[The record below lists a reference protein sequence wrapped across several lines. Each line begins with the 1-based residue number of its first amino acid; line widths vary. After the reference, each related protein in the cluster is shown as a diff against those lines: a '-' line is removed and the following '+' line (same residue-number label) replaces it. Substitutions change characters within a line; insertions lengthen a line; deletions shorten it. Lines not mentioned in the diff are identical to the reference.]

1 MKIRPYSRSERYGH
15 ELKKILGEIILKDVA
30 TSEIGFVT
38 ISQVKVSR
46 DLKYAR
52 VYVSIVKRD
61 VTKERVED
69 FFSKEV
75 KHIRGILGS
84 KITTRSVPDLK
95 FFYDETYEEVEK
107 LDRLFAK
114 IEQPRKYSIK

>member
-15 ELKKILGEIILKDVA
+15 ELKKILSEIILKEVA

-38 ISQVKVSR
+38 VSQVKVSR

-69 FFSKEV
+69 FFSKAA
-75 KHIRGILGS
+75 KHIRRILGS

-114 IEQPRKYSIK
+114 IEQPRKVTE

>member
-1 MKIRPYSRSERYGH
+1 MSIRPYSRSERYGH
-15 ELKKILGEIILKDVA
+15 ELKKILSEIILKEVA

-38 ISQVKVSR
+38 VSQVKVSR

-61 VTKERVED
+61 VTKERVEE

-95 FFYDETYEEVEK
+95 FFYDEIYEEVEK

-114 IEQPRKYSIK
+114 IEQPRKVTE

>member
-15 ELKKILGEIILKDVA
+15 ELKKILSEIILKEVA

-69 FFSKEV
+69 FFSKEA

-114 IEQPRKYSIK
+114 IEQPRKVTE

>member
-15 ELKKILGEIILKDVA
+15 ELKKILSEIILKEVA

-69 FFSKEV
+69 FFSKEA

-95 FFYDETYEEVEK
+95 FFYDEIYEEVEK

-114 IEQPRKYSIK
+114 IEQPRKVTE